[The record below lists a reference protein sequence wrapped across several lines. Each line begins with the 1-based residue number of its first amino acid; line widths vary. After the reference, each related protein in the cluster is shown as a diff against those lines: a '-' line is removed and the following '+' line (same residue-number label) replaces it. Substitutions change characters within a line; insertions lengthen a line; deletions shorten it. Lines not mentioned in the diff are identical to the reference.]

1 MKKLIEGVDYYLDN
15 SLFVFTRV
23 FHEKRG
29 FCCGNGCKHCAY
41 EPPHIKNNTKLK
53 PTEVKKISD

>member
-1 MKKLIEGVDYYLDN
+1 MKKLIEGIDYYLEN
-15 SLFVFTRV
+15 GLFVFTKI

-41 EPPHIKNNTKLK
+41 EPPHIKNNTNLNVEKD
-53 PTEVKKISD
+53 KKQS